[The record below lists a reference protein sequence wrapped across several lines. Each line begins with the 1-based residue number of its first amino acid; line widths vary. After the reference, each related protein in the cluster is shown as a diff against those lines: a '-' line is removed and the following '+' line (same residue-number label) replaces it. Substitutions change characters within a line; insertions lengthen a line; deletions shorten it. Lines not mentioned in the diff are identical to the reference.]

1 MQPGQTASY
10 PARAGFHFPLTLRT
24 LWRVLGVLLALAGWW
39 LSINLLVLSGG
50 GQPRDPWLAAQ
61 CGASGN
67 SGAGSDCLAVLRSER
82 AFVVPPS
89 AAGAQRP
96 ARGTPWAAF
105 GAGYFAF
112 VGLWYL
118 FVGPPTRSRWG
129 WHAVIALVVV
139 VGLWCSSY
147 LMQVMAYELKRW
159 CAGCLAVHGL
169 NAALGIVTFAAFPW
183 RGAASAAAPHPA
195 TPLALAT
202 LLLGL
207 LAIQTHVLAAGA
219 AILSRGQAALEAA
232 YSRIVED
239 AEFVLWKYAQ
249 ATSVTIP
256 LPENEIWLGPIDA
269 PNTAVAFVDFQCP
282 RCRQACELLSEFARR
297 PAPVLRV
304 AFKHFPLDLGCN
316 PAVKTVA
323 HPAACRAA
331 LALEAVTLLGGA
343 AARHAMRE
351 RMYAHQSDLERDPYA
366 AWAAE
371 LGLDRI
377 AYDRALASA
386 EAAERIARDV
396 QIARDLGVESVPTIF
411 LNGRR
416 LEFWPNR
423 QAWERLLA
431 ASLHPADAPD
441 ISGSQTP
448 LSPHP

>member
-1 MQPGQTASY
+1 MQPAQTASN
-10 PARAGFHFPLTLRT
+10 PARAGFLFPLPLRT

-39 LSINLLVLSGG
+39 LSLNLLVLRGG

-61 CGASGN
+61 CGAPGD

-82 AFVVPPS
+82 AFVVSPS
-89 AAGAQRP
+89 AAGAQR
-96 ARGTPWAAF
+96 AVRGTPWAAL

-129 WHAVIALVVV
+129 WHGVIALVVV
-139 VGLWCSSY
+139 LGLWCSSY

-169 NAALGIVTFAAFPW
+169 NAALGIVTLAAFPW
-183 RGAASAAAPHPA
+183 RGTARTAAPHP
-195 TPLALAT
+195 TTSLALAT

-207 LAIQTHVLAAGA
+207 SAIQTHVLSASAAM
-219 AILSRGQAALEAA
+219 LSRGQAALEAA

-249 ATSVTIP
+249 AAPLTIP

-297 PAPVLRV
+297 PGSTLRV
-304 AFKHFPLDLGCN
+304 AFKHFPLDLTCN

-331 LALEAVTLLGGA
+331 LALEAVTLVGGA
-343 AARHAMRE
+343 AARQALRE

-366 AWAAE
+366 AWVAE
-371 LGLDRI
+371 LGLDRT

-396 QIARDLGVESVPTIF
+396 QLARDLGVESVPTIF

-416 LEFWPNR
+416 LEFWTHRP
-423 QAWERLLA
+423 AWERLLA
-431 ASLHPADAPD
+431 APLQPPDAPD
-441 ISGSQTP
+441 ISGSQAP
-448 LSPHP
+448 HSPCP